1 MPIPLVGPAISPTLP
16 YPETLAAHVR
26 GPAQSAQSTARWG
39 RYVVQPGDTLLA
51 LAIARGT
58 SVEEIVARNMLGSA
72 DSVLRAGR
80 AIALPG
86 GTLAGPT
93 GHASGGQRATGSST
107 STGSSGAPSAQ
118 GDGSHVVRP
127 GQTLSGIAVRHG
139 VSTTALAAAN
149 GLDGDAIRPGQR
161 LTIPQ
166 GRTLARE
173 RVTSA
178 RAEAAGTR
186 TVIATVRPGDGL
198 ARLAQRYGVSR
209 ASILKANN
217 LSPGTMLRAGQEL
230 RIVGTRVAGRA
241 PASERL
247 SRSAEINRAH
257 LHRQDLPTRTQA
269 RRLIAA
275 EARRQGVDPRLAVA
289 VAYQESGWSQRAV
302 SHKNAIGVM
311 QCLPS
316 TAGWVSGHVGRDLDL
331 LDTRDNVTCG
341 VALLRSLT
349 RSARDLDE
357 VIGAYYQGLTSV
369 RANGYYADTTRYV
382 ANVRAHMDR
391 LADS

>member
-51 LAIARGT
+51 LAISRGT

-86 GTLAGPT
+86 GTLAGHT
-93 GHASGGQRATGSST
+93 GHASGGQRATGSGST
-107 STGSSGAPSAQ
+107 SSSGSP

-127 GQTLSGIAVRHG
+127 GQTLSGIAARHG
-139 VSTTALAAAN
+139 VSTSALAAAN
-149 GLDGDAIRPGQR
+149 GLDGETIRPGQR

-166 GRTLARE
+166 GRALARE
-173 RVTSA
+173 RTTSA
-178 RAEAAGTR
+178 RAQAAGTR

-247 SRSAEINRAH
+247 SRSSEVNRAH
-257 LHRQDLPTRTQA
+257 LHRQDVPTRTQA

-275 EARRQGVDPRLAVA
+275 EARRQGVDPTLAVA

-311 QCLPS
+311 Q
-316 TAGWVSGHVGRDLDL
+316 
-331 LDTRDNVTCG
+331 
-341 VALLRSLT
+341 
-349 RSARDLDE
+349 
-357 VIGAYYQGLTSV
+357 
-369 RANGYYADTTRYV
+369 
-382 ANVRAHMDR
+382 
-391 LADS
+391 

>member
-51 LAIARGT
+51 LAISRGT

-86 GTLAGPT
+86 GTLAGHT
-93 GHASGGQRATGSST
+93 GHASGGQRATGSGST
-107 STGSSGAPSAQ
+107 SSSGSP

-127 GQTLSGIAVRHG
+127 GQTLSGIAARHG
-139 VSTTALAAAN
+139 VSTSALAAAN
-149 GLDGDAIRPGQR
+149 GLDGETIRPGQR

-166 GRTLARE
+166 GRALARE
-173 RVTSA
+173 RTTSA
-178 RAEAAGTR
+178 RAQAAGTR

-217 LSPGTMLRAGQEL
+217 LSPGTMLRA
-230 RIVGTRVAGRA
+230 
-241 PASERL
+241 
-247 SRSAEINRAH
+247 H
-257 LHRQDLPTRTQA
+257 LHRQDVPTRTQA

-275 EARRQGVDPRLAVA
+275 EARRQGVDPTLAVA

-382 ANVRAHMDR
+382 ANVRAHMER